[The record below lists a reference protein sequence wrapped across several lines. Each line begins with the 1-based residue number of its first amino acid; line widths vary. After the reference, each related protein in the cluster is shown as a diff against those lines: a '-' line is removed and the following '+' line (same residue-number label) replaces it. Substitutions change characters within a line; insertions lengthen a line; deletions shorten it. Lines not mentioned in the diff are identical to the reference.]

1 MDEITNNNHD
11 FKISYVLGSKTQ
23 YLIDTAKE
31 GTVGQWKVW
40 SIEEKKGKKE
50 KNLFLSRSTMSSLLR
65 YVFINPVNE
74 TRGFGIDTR
83 EAWTGA
89 AITP

>member
-1 MDEITNNNHD
+1 MGEISKNNHD
-11 FKISYVLGSKTQ
+11 FKISYVHGSKTQ

-31 GTVGQWKVW
+31 GTMGQWKVW

-50 KNLFLSRSTMSSLLR
+50 KNLFFSRSTMSSLLR
-65 YVFINPVNE
+65 YVCINPVNE